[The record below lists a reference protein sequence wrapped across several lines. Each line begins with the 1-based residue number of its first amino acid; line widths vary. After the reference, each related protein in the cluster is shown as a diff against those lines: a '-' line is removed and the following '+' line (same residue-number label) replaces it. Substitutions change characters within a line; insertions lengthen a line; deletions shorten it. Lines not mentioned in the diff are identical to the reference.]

1 MLFTPPPDPRPGL
14 WSFVFLISLINQCL
28 SKRVSSICYK
38 CDKIRLSKHY
48 QSFSSLPA
56 NTIFMLFAYLYTVF
70 VYLFNIH
77 INRYILLQH
86 LLYFFRRLFR
96 LNLLFRFNNNLLLV
110 LQSIKVFLPEYRSNW
125 VKFSRCCQLLPNT
138 R

>member
-28 SKRVSSICYK
+28 SKRVSSIYYK

-48 QSFSSLPA
+48 QSFVFLSA
-56 NTIFMLFAYLYTVF
+56 NTIYMLFAYLCTIF
-70 VYLFNIH
+70 VYLFSFY

-86 LLYFFRRLFR
+86 LLYFFRRLFC
-96 LNLLFRFNNNLLLV
+96 LNLLSRLHNNLLLV
-110 LQSIKVFLPEYRSNW
+110 LQSVKVFLPENCSNW
-125 VKFSRCCQLLPNT
+125 VKLSRSC
-138 R
+138 

>member
-28 SKRVSSICYK
+28 SKRISSIYYK

-48 QSFSSLPA
+48 QSFVYLPA
-56 NTIFMLFAYLYTVF
+56 HTIYMLFAYLYTIF
-70 VYLFNIH
+70 VYLFSFHIDWNI
-77 INRYILLQH
+77 LFKH
-86 LLYFFRRLFR
+86 LLYLFR
-96 LNLLFRFNNNLLLV
+96 CLICFNLLFRFNNNLLLV

-125 VKFSRCCQLLPNT
+125 VKLSRSC
-138 R
+138 

>member
-1 MLFTPPPDPRPGL
+1 MLFTPPPDPHPGL

-28 SKRVSSICYK
+28 SKRVSSIRYK

-48 QSFSSLPA
+48 QSFVYLPA
-56 NTIFMLFAYLYTVF
+56 NTIYMLFAYLYTVF

-77 INRYILLQH
+77 INRYVLLQH

-96 LNLLFRFNNNLLLV
+96 LNLLSRLYYNILLV
-110 LQSIKVFLPEYRSNW
+110 LQSVPVFLPENAS
-125 VKFSRCCQLLPNT
+125 SRENLPVSH
-138 R
+138 